1 MQGRKIELARF
12 WKRIGPRSRD
22 RGEKKSARLASAQG
36 AQGEISPSLSSPQ
49 SPSPMRR
56 PSFSSPVLPPDLALP
71 RSSPSEVARASV
83 LWARASGR
91 RGWSGAVAGAA
102 ATDGAGVA
110 SGSTTDGAAY
120 EGAGRCR
127 LRGGK
132 GDANLQVGVEDLVG
146 GGVDAA

>member
-1 MQGRKIELARF
+1 MQGRKIELVRF

-36 AQGEISPSLSSPQ
+36 SQGEISPSLSSPQ

-102 ATDGAGVA
+102 ATDGA
-110 SGSTTDGAAY
+110 AY
-120 EGAGRCR
+120 EGAGRCQ
-127 LRGGK
+127 LRDGM

>member
-1 MQGRKIELARF
+1 
-12 WKRIGPRSRD
+12 
-22 RGEKKSARLASAQG
+22 
-36 AQGEISPSLSSPQ
+36 
-49 SPSPMRR
+49 MRR

-102 ATDGAGVA
+102 ATDDAGVA
-110 SGSTTDGAAY
+110 SGSATDGAAY

>member
-1 MQGRKIELARF
+1 
-12 WKRIGPRSRD
+12 
-22 RGEKKSARLASAQG
+22 
-36 AQGEISPSLSSPQ
+36 
-49 SPSPMRR
+49 MRR

-83 LWARASGR
+83 LWARPSGR

-102 ATDGAGVA
+102 A
-110 SGSTTDGAAY
+110 TDGAAY